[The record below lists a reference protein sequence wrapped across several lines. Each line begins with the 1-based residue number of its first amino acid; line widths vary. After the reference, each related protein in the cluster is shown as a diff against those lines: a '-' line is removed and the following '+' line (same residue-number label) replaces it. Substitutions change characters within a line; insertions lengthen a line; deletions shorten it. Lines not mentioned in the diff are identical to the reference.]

1 MRRLTSTA
9 LAIAAAIALAGCV
22 SEPEPA
28 APAMPA
34 PVPTATD
41 PLTNPSQAPDATV
54 PVPTPII
61 GELHAHPEGDETAPP
76 LEEDGR
82 AVVLQRAAEAVTA
95 FCQPALGAAD
105 WLGGLNPY
113 LTQRAGA
120 AFQTVDPANIPC
132 SAVSGDAAFLIEPN
146 EHYTETSVPTDA
158 GDFTVVMER
167 FDLSQ
172 PWLAERIQPAQ

>member
-1 MRRLTSTA
+1 MRRQTSTA
-9 LAIAAAIALAGCV
+9 LAIAAAIALVGCSAG
-22 SEPEPA
+22 ETEPA
-28 APAMPA
+28 AP
-34 PVPTATD
+34 PTATD
-41 PLTNPSQAPDATV
+41 AIANPTETPDASV
-54 PVPTPII
+54 PLPTPTD
-61 GELHAHPEGDETAPP
+61 GEQHAHPEGDETAPP
-76 LEEDGR
+76 LEDDGR
-82 AVVLQRAAEAVTA
+82 AEALQRAAAAVTA
-95 FCQPALGAAD
+95 FCQPTLAAAE

-132 SAVSGDAAFLIEPN
+132 TTVSGDASFLLEPN
-146 EHYTETSVPTDA
+146 EHYTEISVPTNA